1 MSRKLCRRASRRH
14 HSPTVRTTLE
24 VGKELKALP
33 PNSFMIAVSYSGSVV
48 AGFFALT
55 YTIL

>member
-1 MSRKLCRRASRRH
+1 
-14 HSPTVRTTLE
+14 VRTTLE
-24 VGKELKALP
+24 VGKELKALL
-33 PNSFMIAVSYSGSVV
+33 PNSFMIAVSHSGSVV